1 MSEKETKQEAKYVQL
16 LERRAVITIP
26 ANTVTLDLQVRVF
39 DGAGIQTVY
48 KSLNMDGVREAF
60 NKGDDYIDDEDV
72 FKITDKGLA
81 SLEEKNDGCRV
92 MMDERGVPILD
103 MTPTNTEAEG
113 DPNAQA
119 PKTKP
124 VRKQKKA

>member
-1 MSEKETKQEAKYVQL
+1 MSEKETKQETKYVQL

-26 ANTVTLDLQVRVF
+26 ENTVTLDLQVRVF
-39 DGAGIQTVY
+39 DGVGIQTLC
-48 KSLNMDGVREAF
+48 KSMDMQQVREAF

-72 FKITDKGLA
+72 FKITDAGRA

-92 MMDERGVPILD
+92 VMDERGVPILD
-103 MTPTNTEAEG
+103 ITPTNTEAEC
-113 DPNAQA
+113 DHNAQE
-119 PKTKP
+119 PKTEP